1 MQLKEIKK
9 KTAESLKNVYT
20 FFSKKGNL
28 SKLLLISVIVIFI
41 VSTLFFIFF
50 ITDLPFKLGLTDKK
64 EKIKNSFLEKAE
76 SEFEK
81 GYLENS
87 AIYYLSYINTNP
99 NKQAKIEAYRKL
111 FQISVVQNKYYQ
123 SLDYLKKIEEI
134 DDSIDSIYLDRLK
147 IALRLKNLN
156 SARNEINTHYDTMK
170 KSTEYRELVGI
181 YYINIGKFEKA
192 LEELLK
198 IPFAKREFD
207 VHKKIT
213 LCYISSDQITNCL
226 AYLGKI
232 ESKIR
237 SLDIKEYIA
246 DFAIMKGAALLIKG
260 EINSALLEFSYGTNS
275 VRYKNLSKKLTLY
288 ANILLDDTEEVAKLA
303 LDNQNVVEVD
313 EIFLKTIGDYFY
325 YKKRYDKALEIY
337 INLGKMKMF
346 DTNEISTLAD
356 LYYKTGNYQLCID
369 TLEKLFNEYNVK
381 IPAIYKNI
389 SASYSALKDYQEE
402 SFHLKEGLVQYPGD
416 VDFYVRL
423 ANFYLKR
430 KDAGA
435 ALNYIE
441 DGMSIL
447 KNSYDNRLDAL
458 KIAALQLTDSD
469 MGEKELLNL
478 REKSITNVDYYFKL
492 IEYYIK
498 SANYLDAQREIDTVK
513 ELSLNNEQ
521 RDSLNIYRL
530 FVEMNNG
537 NKIEYEKIKKE
548 LLKSQSKN
556 LIGKFNMAL
565 LFIID
570 NETDK
575 ALSILTSMDINELPN
590 DLRFK
595 NLYLKSIVYF
605 LKKDYSTSY
614 KFVDNALSIDP
625 TNNKARYLQSVIE
638 RY

>member
-1 MQLKEIKK
+1 
-9 KTAESLKNVYT
+9 
-20 FFSKKGNL
+20 
-28 SKLLLISVIVIFI
+28 
-41 VSTLFFIFF
+41 
-50 ITDLPFKLGLTDKK
+50 
-64 EKIKNSFLEKAE
+64 
-76 SEFEK
+76 
-81 GYLENS
+81 
-87 AIYYLSYINTNP
+87 
-99 NKQAKIEAYRKL
+99 
-111 FQISVVQNKYYQ
+111 
-123 SLDYLKKIEEI
+123 
-134 DDSIDSIYLDRLK
+134 
-147 IALRLKNLN
+147 
-156 SARNEINTHYDTMK
+156 
-170 KSTEYRELVGI
+170 
-181 YYINIGKFEKA
+181 
-192 LEELLK
+192 
-198 IPFAKREFD
+198 
-207 VHKKIT
+207 
-213 LCYISSDQITNCL
+213 ITNCL

-275 VRYKNLSKKLTLY
+275 ARYKNLSKKLTLY